1 MTTTPPPEEPVRNAD
16 DALASA
22 GAHFIKSTE
31 ANKERRMR
39 TRLMQR
45 LWQENHFS
53 DAFLAEFG
61 VDRGPGR

>member
-1 MTTTPPPEEPVRNAD
+1 MRNAD

-39 TRLMQR
+39 TRLMNR
-45 LWQENHFS
+45 LWQENHFTPTFE
-53 DAFLAEFG
+53 ALFG
-61 VDRGPGR
+61 VGDDR